1 MILFLALCCV
11 GVAIAG
17 FSAFVIFWPLTL
29 IHLRDRHPVLHDDF
43 GSGAFL
49 GAIPLRWLLRR
60 QYSLLADP
68 SLSGLAM
75 PARLSLLTLLAGAAT
90 AAVLGLFSRML

>member
-29 IHLRDRHPVLHDDF
+29 IHLRDRHPALHAGF
-43 GSGAFL
+43 GNQAFL
-49 GAIPLRWLLRR
+49 GRTPLNWLLSR
-60 QYSLLADP
+60 QFTTLGDP
-68 SLSGLAM
+68 SLSGLAT
-75 PARLSLLTLLAGAAT
+75 PARFSLLTLLAGAAT
-90 AAVLGLFSRML
+90 AAALGLLSRML

>member
-29 IHLRDRHPVLHDDF
+29 IHLRDRHPQLHAQF
-43 GSGAFL
+43 GPGAFL
-49 GAIPLRWLLRR
+49 GSQPLGWLLRR
-60 QYSLLADP
+60 EDRSLADR
-68 SLSGLAM
+68 SLSGLA
-75 PARLSLLTLLAGAAT
+75 A
-90 AAVLGLFSRML
+90 